1 MDKNN
6 KELLCAVGV
15 GVLINLILP
24 HLAMNI
30 ATEDEISP
38 PNGAAA
44 LDVKGQLMHML
55 VHHGQVPMSSS
66 LLVAVIV
73 ALSILLGKELCKMMD
88 N

>member
-6 KELLCAVGV
+6 KELLCAVGI

-30 ATEDEISP
+30 ATEDEINP
-38 PNGAAA
+38 PNGATA

-55 VHHGQVPMSSS
+55 VHHGQVPISSS
-66 LLVAVIV
+66 MLVAVIV
-73 ALSILLGKELCKMMD
+73 GLSVLLGRELCKLMD